1 MSLFGM
7 LNEVPGEGRKLAC
20 FFFLFF
26 FSNFVNKKDKEMVLG
41 TR

>member
-20 FFFLFF
+20 FFFFF